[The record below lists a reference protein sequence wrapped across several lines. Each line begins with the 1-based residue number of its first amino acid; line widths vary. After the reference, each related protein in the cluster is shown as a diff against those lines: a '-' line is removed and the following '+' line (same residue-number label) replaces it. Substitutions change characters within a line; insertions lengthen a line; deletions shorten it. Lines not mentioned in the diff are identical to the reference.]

1 VTAISP
7 FASNNYLS
15 AADFRQQDQLSDV
28 SPGRMASTDE
38 VALSSALD
46 DIDRSLNTPRTLDQA
61 NDAGPHSPDELRS
74 NINDLIAGEVKS
86 GKLTGDQAANLQS
99 LFNDAF
105 ESSPADLPS
114 SNDQFGDAI
123 SSTESDASMVLQD
136 FLKMAIDAQ
145 GSPSR
150 YNSAGSSGAT
160 SSPAAR
166 LLNYT
171 V

>member
-1 VTAISP
+1 MTAISP
-7 FASNNYLS
+7 FASSNYLS
-15 AADFRQQDQLSDV
+15 ATDFRQQDQLSDV
-28 SPGRMASTDE
+28 SSGRMASTDE

-46 DIDRSLNTPRTLDQA
+46 DIDRSLNAPRTLDQA
-61 NDAGPHSPDELRS
+61 NDAGPLSPDELRS

-86 GKLTGDQAANLQS
+86 GKLTGDQATNLQS
-99 LFNDAF
+99 LFDNAF

-114 SNDQFGDAI
+114 SGDQFDDAI

-136 FLKMAIDAQ
+136 FLKMAVDAQ
-145 GSPSR
+145 GSQSR